1 MSRLSQD
8 ITLGPVALRVSDRA
22 RTGDW
27 LERVLGL
34 TRLEQAR
41 WGTADGA
48 ALVTLREVAGA
59 RPMLPRGRLG
69 IYHYALR
76 LPARAD
82 LGRFLLHLE
91 AMGEPFGASDH
102 RVSEALYL
110 TDPDGITVEVYAD
123 RPRAEWTYQEGEVVA
138 TIDPLDRPALVAAAG
153 GEAWAGFPA
162 RGDMGH
168 LHFFVGD
175 LAEAE
180 RFYVDAIGF
189 EPTTRRLR
197 GALFVAA
204 GGYHHHLGL
213 NVWAA
218 GQPVAGPED
227 AGLDEWELVL
237 PAPADA
243 EALAIRA
250 REAGVEVARE
260 AGALVLTDP
269 WRLRA
274 RVVTR

>member
-8 ITLGPVALRVSDRA
+8 ISLGAVALRVSEPA
-22 RTGDW
+22 RTGEW

-34 TRLEQAR
+34 TRLEQTR
-41 WGTADGA
+41 WGTREGMT
-48 ALVTLREVAGA
+48 LVKLREVPGA
-59 RPMLPRGRLG
+59 RPMPAGGRLG

-76 LPARAD
+76 LPTRAD

-91 AMGEPFGASDH
+91 AIGEPFGASDH
-102 RVSEALYL
+102 LVSEALYL

-123 RPRAEWTYQEGEVVA
+123 RARSEWTYQGRDIVA
-138 TIDPLDRPALVAAAG
+138 TIDPLDRPALVATAG
-153 GEAWAGFPA
+153 SETWAGFPA
-162 RGDMGH
+162 GGDMGH

-175 LAEAE
+175 LAAAE
-180 RFYVDAIGF
+180 RFYVDALGF
-189 EPTTRRLR
+189 EPASRLLR

-213 NVWAA
+213 NIWAA

-227 AGLDEWELVL
+227 AGLDDWELVL
-237 PAPADA
+237 PAPPEA
-243 EALAIRA
+243 EALAARA
-250 REAGVEVARE
+250 RAAGVEVERE
-260 AGALVLTDP
+260 DGALLLTDP

>member
-8 ITLGPVALRVSDRA
+8 ISLGAVALRVSKTA
-22 RTGDW
+22 RTGEW

-34 TRLEQAR
+34 TRLEQTR
-41 WGTADGA
+41 WGSREGA
-48 ALVTLREVAGA
+48 TLVKLREVPGA
-59 RPMLPRGRLG
+59 RPMPSGGRLG

-76 LPARAD
+76 LPTRAD
-82 LGRFLLHLE
+82 LARFLLHLE
-91 AMGEPFGASDH
+91 AIQEPFGASDH
-102 RVSEALYL
+102 LVSEALYL

-123 RPRAEWTYQEGEVVA
+123 RPRSEWTYQGRDIVA
-138 TIDPLDRPALVAAAG
+138 AIDPLDRPALVASAG
-153 GEAWAGFPA
+153 SERWAGFPA
-162 RGDMGH
+162 GGDMGH

-175 LAEAE
+175 LAAAE
-180 RFYVDAIGF
+180 RFYVDALGF
-189 EPTTRRLR
+189 EPASRLLR

-213 NVWAA
+213 NIWAA

-227 AGLDEWELVL
+227 AGLDDWELVL
-237 PAPADA
+237 PAPPEA
-243 EALAIRA
+243 EALATRA
-250 REAGVEVARE
+250 RAAGVEVERE
-260 AGALVLTDP
+260 EGALLLTDP